1 MSMTPEEMNEK
12 IQSFHEAIQS
22 EFDLADKADDPEKV
36 KHAIRKK
43 FMTAMLS
50 LADDVIDIAHTSS
63 SDAARMSAIK
73 FATDFTFGA
82 EKTPGG
88 VGSLEEMLSQLK

>member
-1 MSMTPEEMNEK
+1 MSMTPEEFNDK
-12 IQSFHEAIQS
+12 IQSYHEAIES
-22 EFDLADKADDPEKV
+22 EFDLAKKADNPEKV

-43 FMTAMLS
+43 FMVAMLS

-88 VGSLEEMLSQLK
+88 VGSLEELLSSIK